1 MDKIVTPKS
10 NVVVPT
16 TPAEIPL
23 PAEYVALGLTT
34 GYNPCTIEEVRLY
47 ITGLPGEGKSTLV
60 ASIPD
65 SMTIDYERGATGIPG
80 RRSAYFNIFEAAKKQ
95 KKTAYEI
102 HRTILD
108 KLMEDAKS
116 GKPPCK
122 RIIFDTHDGWVELET
137 INFLKEKSSGAKVY
151 EDIGQ
156 YGEKGA
162 GHSLVQGRC
171 RRILSALESVGYA
184 WAVVG
189 HLTYVPETTPDGKTQ
204 INIRPILSK
213 GYVGSIVRKAE
224 LHLTINSM
232 ARKERV
238 NQVVKGHIIKG
249 AKEEVV
255 TRYFLYTKPTEA
267 KRMEGKQRGV
277 PNLARVLEVPMIGG
291 WEILK
296 KAYDEA
302 VKKSKIENSSFLTKL
317 TKEKTE

>member
-1 MDKIVTPKS
+1 MDKKENVIVS
-10 NVVVPT
+10 T

-34 GYNPCTIEEVRLY
+34 GYNPCPVEETRLY
-47 ITGLPGEGKSTLV
+47 VTGLSGEGKSTFL

-65 SMTIDYERGATGIPG
+65 SMTIDYEKGVNGIPG
-80 RRSAYFNIFEAAKKQ
+80 RRGAYFNIFEAAKKL

-102 HRTILD
+102 HRTIID
-108 KLMEDAKS
+108 KLIEDAKN

-137 INFLKEKSSGAKVY
+137 INFLKEKSSGVKTY

-171 RRILSALESVGYA
+171 KRILVALESVGYT

-189 HLTYVPETTPDGKTQ
+189 HLTYVPETGIDGKTQ
-204 INIRPILSK
+204 MNIRPILSK

-224 LHLTINSM
+224 LHITINSM

-238 NQVVKGHIIKG
+238 DLIVKDRVVKG
-249 AKEEVV
+249 AKEEVI
-255 TRYFLYTKPTEA
+255 TRYWLYTKPTEA

-277 PNLARVLEVPMIGG
+277 PNLAKILEVPMVGG
-291 WEILK
+291 WDVLK
-296 KAYDEA
+296 EAYDEA
-302 VKKSKIENSSFLTKL
+302 VEQSKKQNGE
-317 TKEKTE
+317 